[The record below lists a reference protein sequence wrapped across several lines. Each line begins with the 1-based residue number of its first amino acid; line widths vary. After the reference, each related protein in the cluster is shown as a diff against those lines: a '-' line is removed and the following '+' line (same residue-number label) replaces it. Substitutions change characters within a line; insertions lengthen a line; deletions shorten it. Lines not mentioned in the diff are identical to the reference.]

1 MTKRYA
7 VVGFGCAGYQALA
20 ALRESDGDAE
30 IHVYS
35 ELEQPPANPML
46 TTYYAAGRIPY
57 EALFPFGSLEEIARK
72 YAPVLH
78 TATCVT
84 GLDAAAKA
92 LKCADGSVQ
101 AFDGIL
107 LATGA
112 EPVVPPLGVKVG
124 GRVLCMRTVA
134 DAQALRA
141 RIEKGDIRSVTVIG
155 GSMVGIK
162 IVELCREAGL
172 VCTLADLADRI
183 FPLAAFLD
191 VSAEIQR
198 RLEDKGVAL
207 RFGAAVTGAEERAD
221 CVVTTFAA
229 GEPVTSDLLVLC
241 IGTRARTELAR
252 AAGLEV
258 NRGIVVNDSM
268 ETSAPGIYA
277 AGDCCEGRNIMT
289 GGHQIIGLWA
299 NAAYQGQTAGH
310 CMAGDPVVYSGNM
323 LHNIT
328 HFMGMDFISFGD
340 IGAEGEIHAIGK
352 PTDDRYVEAVVS
364 GGELRCVNM
373 LDSYHISG
381 VVKNYMMNRFTGNR
395 APLSTALRGMLARE
409 GFTDEFLTLFEG
421 GIQV

>member
-7 VVGFGCAGYQALA
+7 VVGFGCAGYQALT
-20 ALRESDGDAE
+20 ALRESDRDAE
-30 IHVYS
+30 IHIYS

-46 TTYYAAGRIPY
+46 TTYYAAGRLPF
-57 EALFPFGSLEEIARK
+57 EGLFPFGTLEEIRER
-72 YAPVLH
+72 YSPVLH
-78 TATCVT
+78 TGTTVT
-84 GLDAAAKA
+84 GLDAAGRA
-92 LKCADGSVQ
+92 LICADGSRQ
-101 AFDGIL
+101 TFDGIL

-112 EPVVPPLGVKVG
+112 EPVVPPLGVAAG

-134 DAQALRA
+134 DAQTLRA
-141 RIEKGDIRSVTVIG
+141 RLEKGDVRSVTVIG

-172 VCTLADLADRI
+172 ACTLADMADRI
-183 FPLAAFLD
+183 FPLAALAD

-198 RLEDKGVAL
+198 RLEKKGVSL

-221 CVVTTFAA
+221 CVVTTFAE

-252 AAGLEV
+252 DAGLEV
-258 NRGIVVNDSM
+258 GRGIVVNDSM

-289 GGHQIIGLWA
+289 GGRQIIGLWA

-310 CMAGDPVVYSGNM
+310 CMAGEPAVFSGNI

-340 IGAEGEIHAIGK
+340 VAAEGEIHAIGK

-364 GGELRCVNM
+364 GGELRCVNL
-373 LDSYHISG
+373 LDNYQISG
-381 VVKNYMMNRFTGNR
+381 VVKNYMMKRFMGNR
-395 APLSTALRGMLARE
+395 TPLPIALRGMLARE
-409 GFTDEFLTLFEG
+409 GFTDEFLRLFEG
-421 GIQV
+421 GAKA